1 MGLYHLPLWAWSV
14 TFSDSS
20 NFSPPALPDDPS
32 PRTPCSAS
40 LSRFDF
46 CGCGAGLISAL
57 TSSFSTSLLSSLG
70 SSHSSLA
77 FRDAW
82 CLHSQDHED
91 CSRKHTTPSLLQW
104 DSLHLSPRLPLYL
117 LPAFE
122 ALSLILP
129 VLVGVRFVFSIS
141 AGKLEMLTIIFI
153 QNCIGVDLLRGK
165 SHCRSD

>member
-1 MGLYHLPLWAWSV
+1 MGLHHLPLWGVSIQPV

-32 PRTPCSAS
+32 PRTLCSAS

-46 CGCGAGLISAL
+46 CGWVNLSPNP
-57 TSSFSTSLLSSLG
+57 FSTSLLSSLG

-91 CSRKHTTPSLLQW
+91 CSRKRITPSLLQW

-129 VLVGVRFVFSIS
+129 VLVGVRFVFSFS
-141 AGKLEMLTIIFI
+141 AGKLEMLAIIFI